1 MILVR
6 LTYHSFFLPCQR
18 DVIDSWINLLL
29 WPKRKLSA
37 RRRHKQKSLRVE
49 RTMEMQSP
57 IDDKQLDDSPG
68 LIPSK
73 TRPEEM
79 DMFEALAWFDS
90 DGRSETSR

>member
-1 MILVR
+1 
-6 LTYHSFFLPCQR
+6 
-18 DVIDSWINLLL
+18 
-29 WPKRKLSA
+29 
-37 RRRHKQKSLRVE
+37 
-49 RTMEMQSP
+49 MEMQSP

-68 LIPSK
+68 LMPSK